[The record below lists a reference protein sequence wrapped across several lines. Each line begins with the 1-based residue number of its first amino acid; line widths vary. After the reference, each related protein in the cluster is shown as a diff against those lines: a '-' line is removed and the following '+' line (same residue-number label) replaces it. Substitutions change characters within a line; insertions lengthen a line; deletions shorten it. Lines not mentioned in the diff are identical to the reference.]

1 MAASLKDLKIWQESV
16 ALAGD
21 IVRLLRQASR
31 RETKSL
37 TDRIMLTA
45 LAVAE
50 QVADAHSRHS
60 SEEQQQIYRTA
71 KRDLM
76 LVETQIA
83 VARHAEILPASAN
96 AAVIDRIQLLHRL
109 LAGYLVYLDRHLK
122 EEKADAGKVDPSR
135 R

>member
-31 RETKSL
+31 RETKAL

-96 AAVIDRIQLLHRL
+96 AAVFDRIQLLHRL

-122 EEKADAGKVDPSR
+122 EETAEKR
-135 R
+135 

>member
-1 MAASLKDLKIWQESV
+1 MAASLRDLKIWQESV
-16 ALAGD
+16 GLAGD
-21 IVRLLRQASR
+21 VTRLLRHASR

-45 LAVAE
+45 LMVAE
-50 QVADAHSRHS
+50 QVTDAHSRQS

-83 VARHAEILPASAN
+83 VARHAEILPASAI
-96 AAVIDRIQLLHRL
+96 AAVTDRIQLLHRL

-122 EEKADAGKVDPSR
+122 EEKAEKR
-135 R
+135 